1 MGTTLAL
8 AGEANLLDENGNMP
22 AINGPFVV
30 DSIAASIGP
39 LGGVPSA
46 TALIESA
53 AGVEAGGRTGLTAI
67 FAAACFALMLFFG
80 PVILMVPRVATSPAL
95 ILVGMSMFSN
105 LRKIDLK
112 DFAAAFPAL
121 LAVLMTLYANN
132 FGTGIAAGILGY
144 VGVQVLAGRA
154 RQVSLSLYLLSI
166 PLLYFFWTVA
176 ARH

>member
-1 MGTTLAL
+1 
-8 AGEANLLDENGNMP
+8 
-22 AINGPFVV
+22 
-30 DSIAASIGP
+30 
-39 LGGVPSA
+39 
-46 TALIESA
+46 
-53 AGVEAGGRTGLTAI
+53 
-67 FAAACFALMLFFG
+67 MLFFG